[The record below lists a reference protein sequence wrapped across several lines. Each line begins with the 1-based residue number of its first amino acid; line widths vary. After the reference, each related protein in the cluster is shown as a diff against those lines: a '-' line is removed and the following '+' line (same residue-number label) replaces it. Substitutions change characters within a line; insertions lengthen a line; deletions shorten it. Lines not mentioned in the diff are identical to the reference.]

1 MLDEWNDDAAHWG
14 LVHEDA
20 VFGSAGSYFV
30 FMHDTYAS
38 ATVSKMTATYLRRPP
53 KYRRLMHQAEA
64 GPRGKRVKKNLEEIK
79 L

>member
-1 MLDEWNDDAAHWG
+1 MQHIGDWSMKMLF
-14 LVHEDA
+14 LVQTSWQLFCFHA
-20 VFGSAGSYFV
+20 R
-30 FMHDTYAS
+30 YAS

-53 KYRRLMHQAEA
+53 KYRRLRHQAEA